1 MSDEPHY
8 VVARIR
14 ELLAL
19 DPEAAEL
26 SVQVTVRR
34 DEVFLAGPVSDDEHR
49 AAICRVVRDAVP
61 GMRVHDEMDTVSTEA
76 PLRREE
82 LA

>member
-1 MSDEPHY
+1 MSGEPQY

-14 ELLAL
+14 EHLAE

-26 SVQVTVRR
+26 SVQVSVRHE
-34 DEVFLAGPVSDDEHR
+34 EVFLAGAVTDDVHR
-49 AAICRVVRDAVP
+49 AAICRVVRNAAP
-61 GMRVHDEMDTVSTEA
+61 TMRVHDEMHTVSTDA
-76 PLRREE
+76 PARREE